1 MHREFED
8 RRERILESV
17 LRENQAFLVTN
28 LRNIRYLTGFTG
40 SFALLLLSKRRS
52 FLLVD
57 FRYVEQAKRETEIEV
72 LEFRDSWLDNL
83 RSFLVKNS
91 IKKLFFE
98 STCTYQFY
106 KTLSKLKEIELKP
119 KDGLIEKSRAI
130 KSEKEID
137 YIREAVRRAER
148 AFLKIKPS
156 IKEGVTEREIANL
169 IEYEIKREGSQ
180 TLPFP
185 VIVASGEN
193 SSMPHWRSS
202 ERRLKR
208 GDFVIIDW
216 GAEFEG
222 YYSDMTRTLI
232 IGEASEKQ
240 IEIYNIV
247 NRAREVAI
255 KSIKAGVKAKEIDSE
270 ARNLIKQ
277 SGYAKNFGHGTGHGV
292 GLDVHEFP
300 RISTKSKEV
309 IRPGMVFT
317 VEPGI
322 YIEGFGGV
330 RVEDMVFV
338 GKDFFEVLTTL
349 PRELEIL

>member
-8 RRERILESV
+8 RRERVLESV
-17 LRENQAFLVTN
+17 LKENQAFLVTN

-52 FLLVD
+52 FLHVD

-91 IKKLFFE
+91 IKKLLFE

-106 KTLSKLKEIELKP
+106 KTLSKLKGIELKP

-156 IKEGVTEREIANL
+156 IKEGVTERDIANL
-169 IEYEIKREGSQ
+169 LEYEIKREGSQ

-222 YYSDMTRTLI
+222 YYSDMTRTFI

-255 KSIKAGVKAKEIDSE
+255 NSIKAGVKAKEIDSE

-300 RISTKSKEV
+300 RINTKSKEV
-309 IRPGMVFT
+309 ISPGMVFT